1 MISDRLG
8 RPTLFVATCL
18 LIWGLGFTLVI
29 PWADS
34 LPLLLALVALVSFVV
49 SLTPGP
55 IVALAGEVLRPHV
68 RSAGMGI
75 FYTVLYAGLALGP
88 VLAGFVSDTTDNP
101 AAPVY
106 LIAVLSVLAVLV
118 LGLFRGLQARGVPA
132 AVRAAPESETA
143 ASSAVASAPG
153 AAGNAS

>member
-1 MISDRLG
+1 
-8 RPTLFVATCL
+8 
-18 LIWGLGFTLVI
+18 VI

-34 LPLLLALVALVSFVV
+34 LPLLLALVALVSFVAH
-49 SLTPGP
+49 LAPGP

-88 VLAGFVSDTTDNP
+88 VLAGFVSDITGNP

-106 LIAVLSVLAVLV
+106 LIAVLAVLAVVV
-118 LGLFRGLQARGVPA
+118 LGLFRSLQARGVPA
-132 AVRAAPESETA
+132 AVRANVPLTSR
-143 ASSAVASAPG
+143 
-153 AAGNAS
+153 